1 MRHDIE
7 LAYLGI
13 AVPDP
18 TALSEFFGETI
29 GLAPG
34 EPAGDGTLT
43 WRNDDAAH
51 RILVRP
57 GPESDAT
64 FIGFEARRRSR
75 LRRDGRPAAAGPASS
90 SRWEP
95 TRTSKRVECERLVRT
110 TSPWGVS
117 AELVLGL
124 ARRQRLRTHRR

>member
-7 LAYLGI
+7 LAYLGM

-18 TALSEFFGETI
+18 MALSEFFGETI
-29 GLAPG
+29 GLSPG

-57 GPESDAT
+57 GPDRDAT
-64 FIGFEARRRSR
+64 FIGFEAAGEAAFDATAGRLRGAGFELSVGTDEERKARRRVWFGRLLRGACQPNWCWGSR
-75 LRRDGRPAAAGPASS
+75 KRPP
-90 SRWEP
+90 
-95 TRTSKRVECERLVRT
+95 
-110 TSPWGVS
+110 
-117 AELVLGL
+117 
-124 ARRQRLRTHRR
+124 RTHHR

>member
-51 RILVRP
+51 RVLVQP
-57 GPESDAT
+57 GPESDAV
-64 FIGFEARRRSR
+64 FIGFEAE
-75 LRRDGRPAAAGPASS
+75 DEAAFDATAG
-90 SRWEP
+90 
-95 TRTSKRVECERLVRT
+95 
-110 TSPWGVS
+110 
-117 AELVLGL
+117 
-124 ARRQRLRTHRR
+124 RLRTGRLRALGGNRRRTAGLAGSTVWFGRLLPGACPPSWCWGWPRRRPRTHRH